1 MATIGLFSQTPYG
14 LQQERQTALSTAADA
29 YGKTNPNDPYGFDR
43 ARSSLY
49 MAGSQLG
56 GGIAG
61 LLGAEDPEMK
71 KRSDLDSILKT
82 SELTTSEGWLA
93 VARKLADLGYG
104 KETQEALAKSQE
116 LKAAALEAQVKQSTV
131 FKNMDTATP
140 EMRNAAGVA
149 SSIAKPGTPE
159 WNAAYTAKLEEL
171 ASKEGTVQKVGIAK
185 GTEQAVYRDKA
196 GQFIYRQDAEG
207 KQVRV
212 PYSGGIDQ
220 TTSKSTTT
228 NVLKQ
233 PSNIVEF
240 RKTINEI
247 IKKPKEAMDAADSA
261 IELADDALKT
271 NNFAAVAGL
280 GSKLAK
286 AMGDNDISNK
296 DVARF
301 GGDASLVGSV
311 SDTLTTLATGT
322 PTKDTIKKL
331 RAVARIVSLKSKELI
346 ASEETAQRS
355 LAKASGDY
363 TDAQLDEL
371 FKLRPTAKGVTSGQ
385 TKSGTKYTVEGQ

>member
-1 MATIGLFSQTPYG
+1 MSEIVKGLFGFTPEE
-14 LQQERQTALSTAADA
+14 LTMRRDTQDQAEALA
-29 YGKTNPNDPYGFDR
+29 Y
-43 ARSSLY
+43 ARLSPTELANY
-49 MAGSQLG
+49 
-56 GGIAG
+56 GIARG
-61 LLGAEDPEMK
+61 AGQLARGVVGMLGATDPEMK
-71 KRSDLDSILKT
+71 KASDLDSILKT
-82 SELTTSEGWLA
+82 SDPTS
-93 VARKLADLGYG
+93 VAGLRAMAKKAADMGYGNEAMQASAAADKMEQDQADLGF
-104 KETQEALAKSQE
+104 KRSQTTKN
-116 LKAAALEAQVKQSTV
+116 LQVP
-131 FKNMDTATP
+131 DTATP
-140 EMRNAAGVA
+140 EMKNATAVA
-149 SSIAKPGTPE
+149 NSVATPGTPE
-159 WNAAYTAKLEEL
+159 WNKAYTAKLEEL
-171 ASKEGTVQKVGIAK
+171 ASKEGTVQKVGVAK
-185 GTEQAVYRDKA
+185 GTEQAVYRDKN
-196 GQFIYRQDAEG
+196 GQFIYGKDAEG

-212 PYSGGIDQ
+212 PYSGGVDQ

-280 GSKLAK
+280 SSKLAK
-286 AMGDNDISNK
+286 SMGDNDISNR

-311 SDTLTTLATGT
+311 SDTLATLATGT
-322 PTKDTIKKL
+322 PTKDTIRKL
-331 RAVARIVSLKSKELI
+331 RAVARIVSLKNKELI
-346 ASEETAQRS
+346 ASEETAQRG